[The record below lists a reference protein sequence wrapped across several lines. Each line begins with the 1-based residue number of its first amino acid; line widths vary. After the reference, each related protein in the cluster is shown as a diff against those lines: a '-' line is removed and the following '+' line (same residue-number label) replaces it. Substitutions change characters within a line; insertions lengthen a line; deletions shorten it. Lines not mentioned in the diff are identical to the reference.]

1 MAKLGSRDAQL
12 RARRSLAGVDSRD
25 FSEALARGLRIIESF
40 DRDHRRMTLAETART
55 VDLPRATVR
64 RSLSTLVHLG
74 YMTLDG
80 REYQLASRVLGLAT
94 TYLDA
99 GPSRVLQAACE
110 RLCADVGHVCSVA
123 VLDGDAA
130 VMIARAAPN
139 QLLATGVGVGHRLP
153 ALRTSLGR
161 VLLAGLDD
169 TALEERL
176 ATAAPSDRRRLR
188 SAVHAARN
196 DGHAYADSEVTP
208 GFRSIAVPLHRW
220 DGRMIA
226 ANQPWRQRRGPRHAA
241 RAAARRATSN
251 RRRTLRPTHL
261 TARHPWRNAVRL
273 RMVGRDGCRQ
283 AAGLACQP
291 ATAG

>member
-1 MAKLGSRDAQL
+1 MPKQQCPPAREGLGEV
-12 RARRSLAGVDSRD
+12 ARVDV
-25 FSEALARGLRIIESF
+25 GKLRIIESF
-40 DRDHRRMTLAETART
+40 DRDHRRMTLAETARA

-80 REYQLASRVLGLAT
+80 REYQLGSRVLGLAT

-139 QLLATGVGVGHRLP
+139 QLLAAGVGVGHRLP

-161 VLLAGLDD
+161 ALLAGLDD
-169 TALEERL
+169 TAREERL

-188 SAVHAARN
+188 AAVHAVRN
-196 DGHAYADSEVTP
+196 DRHAPAASSRARRTQRP
-208 GFRSIAVPLHRW
+208 PRQRRQRSHPRLSLHRRAPTPL
-220 DGRMIA
+220 GRPDDRGD
-226 ANQPWRQRRGPRHAA
+226 QPWRQRREPKTRCTGHCSTRYDTPPQNSPPNS
-241 RAAARRATSN
+241 SN
-251 RRRTLRPTHL
+251 RPATL
-261 TARHPWRNAVRL
+261 WRNAVPIA
-273 RMVGRDGCRQ
+273 DP
-283 AAGLACQP
+283 AARR
-291 ATAG
+291 

>member
-1 MAKLGSRDAQL
+1 MAKLSSREAQL

-40 DRDHRRMTLAETART
+40 DRDHRRMTLAETARA

-99 GPSRVLQAACE
+99 GPSGVLQAACE

-139 QLLATGVGVGHRLP
+139 QLLAAGVGVGHRLP

-176 ATAAPSDRRRLR
+176 ATAAPSHRRRLR
-188 SAVHAARN
+188 AAVHAARN

-226 ANQPWRQRRGPRHAA
+226 AINLGGGGVDPDTLRGPLLGALRHTAA
-241 RAAARRATSN
+241 ELSAQ
-251 RRRTLRPTHL
+251 LI
-261 TARHPWRNAVRL
+261 
-273 RMVGRDGCRQ
+273 
-283 AAGLACQP
+283 
-291 ATAG
+291 